1 MERRKESV
9 SRLACQARSEK
20 TPKYGV
26 VGPKQRSIRGY
37 LCIMSRESKSAGLA
51 FPQTRSH
58 AFRTASKK
66 KGRERE
72 RAEVWGRN
80 KISCLRASSLLHWEA
95 FTGCGN
101 ECSGK
106 KFNSLDRRR
115 VRPPSRPSRA
125 TLGAE
130 HEESVRDSRA
140 KEVLKERRGEKQREA
155 RSPPQNEGRQVP
167 VLPPVDH
174 VQDLSPSNS
183 SSPGEKSRSS
193 SFNQSKVCSWRLG
206 RM

>member
-72 RAEVWGRN
+72 SRGLGEEQD
-80 KISCLRASSLLHWEA
+80 LM
-95 FTGCGN
+95 
-101 ECSGK
+101 
-106 KFNSLDRRR
+106 
-115 VRPPSRPSRA
+115 PSRLLFA
-125 TLGAE
+125 TLG
-130 HEESVRDSRA
+130 SVHRLWQRMLRQ
-140 KEVLKERRGEKQREA
+140 EVQQPRPPTRSAPIQAVEGDARCGARRKRPGFEGQRGSERKKRRETTRGTFSPPKRGKASA
-155 RSPPQNEGRQVP
+155 RSPPR
-167 VLPPVDH
+167 
-174 VQDLSPSNS
+174 
-183 SSPGEKSRSS
+183 
-193 SFNQSKVCSWRLG
+193 
-206 RM
+206 